1 MKQGKINAAYE
12 TIDRHVEEGFG
23 NKIAIHYI
31 NGTERKSY
39 TFKEI
44 KDKTDHYARILK
56 EKGVKRGDRVF
67 VFLPKTAEC
76 YIAILAVI
84 KVGAIAGPLFE
95 AFMEEAVKDR
105 MNDCGGTVLI
115 TDQQLVGRVPQKEI
129 PSLHTILF
137 VEDLEKQP
145 LVPVE
150 GDELV
155 EWVDWKMV

>member
-56 EKGVKRGDRVF
+56 RKGSQKRGSCFCIFTKNSRM
-67 VFLPKTAEC
+67 LYSNLSGYQSRSNRRA
-76 YIAILAVI
+76 
-84 KVGAIAGPLFE
+84 
-95 AFMEEAVKDR
+95 AF
-105 MNDCGGTVLI
+105 
-115 TDQQLVGRVPQKEI
+115 
-129 PSLHTILF
+129 
-137 VEDLEKQP
+137 
-145 LVPVE
+145 
-150 GDELV
+150 
-155 EWVDWKMV
+155 